1 MDDVQQLTGTLAD
14 ALRSI
19 GLELTSL
26 RLLLQFGLILLA
38 AVVGTLAASLI
49 RRRLDLTAL
58 TLGWPPFLRE
68 FTRLLLANLGTI
80 IFVLVVAIAHAAML
94 SLTLPSRSYLL
105 GVASSLATAWVV
117 IALVAGLIRNPF
129 VYRLVAVS
137 AWTIAALSILGL
149 LAPTMTALDSFGM
162 VIGGLR

>member
-68 FTRLLLANLGTI
+68 FARLLLANLGTI
-80 IFVLVVAIAHAAML
+80 IFVLLVAIAHAVTDLAEPV
-94 SLTLPSRSYLL
+94 LPARRRIEPGHRLGGDRAGRRPNPAIRSSI
-105 GVASSLATAWVV
+105 GWWRCRSGRSP
-117 IALVAGLIRNPF
+117 R
-129 VYRLVAVS
+129 S
-137 AWTIAALSILGL
+137 AFSGCWRR
-149 LAPTMTALDSFGM
+149 P
-162 VIGGLR
+162 